1 MVWRDKSGFT
11 MIELLIVVIL
21 VSLIA
26 TIAAPRINLTRYKVE
41 GGMMAVSSTMFG
53 AQRLAVTRQH
63 DVIVL
68 FDVGNQMMY
77 VHEDAN
83 NDGARDAGER
93 QRGYPLGEQVV
104 FGLNGAAARPM
115 GASPITFTQTRQGM
129 PAVVFHRVGSASEAK
144 GLYLTSRRAN
154 HPEDTRAIEVER
166 STGRVSWYRFSPPS
180 SWKRGF

>member
-1 MVWRDKSGFT
+1 MVRRNKAGFT

-26 TIAAPRINLTRYKVE
+26 AFAAPRINLTRYKVE
-41 GGMMAVSSTMFG
+41 GGMMAVSSIMFG
-53 AQRLAVTRQH
+53 AQRMAVTKQH
-63 DVIVL
+63 DIVVL
-68 FDVGNQMMY
+68 FDEPNQMIY
-77 VHEDAN
+77 VHEDAD
-83 NDGARDAGER
+83 NDGVRDAGER

-104 FGLNGAAARPM
+104 FGLNGATARPM
-115 GASPITFTQTRQGM
+115 GTTAVTFTQVFQSL
-129 PAVVFHRVGSASEAK
+129 PAVVFHRVGSASEAR

-166 STGRVSWYRFSPPS
+166 STGRVSWYRFRPPS

>member
-1 MVWRDKSGFT
+1 MVRRHNAGFT

-26 TIAAPRINLTRYKVE
+26 AFAAPRINLNRYKVE
-41 GGMMAVSSTMFG
+41 GAMMTVSSTMFG
-53 AQRLAVTRQH
+53 AQRMAVTRQH
-63 DVIVL
+63 DVLVL
-68 FDVGNQMMY
+68 FDVANQMMY

-83 NDGARDAGER
+83 NNGDRDPGER

-115 GASPITFTQTRQGM
+115 GSSAITFTKTFQGM
-129 PAVVFHRVGSASEAK
+129 PGVVFHRVGSASEAR

-180 SWKRGF
+180 TWKRGF

>member
-1 MVWRDKSGFT
+1 MVRRDNAGFT

-41 GGMMAVSSTMFG
+41 GAMMSVSSTMFG
-53 AQRLAVTRQH
+53 AQRMAVTRQH

-68 FDVGNQMMY
+68 FDVANQMMY

-83 NDGARDAGER
+83 NNGDRDPGER

-115 GASPITFTQTRQGM
+115 GSTAITFTKTYQSM
-129 PAVVFHRVGSASEAK
+129 PAVVFHRVGSASEAR
-144 GLYLTSRRAN
+144 GLYLSSRRAG

>member
-1 MVWRDKSGFT
+1 MVRRDNAGFT
-11 MIELLIVVIL
+11 MIELLVVVIL

-26 TIAAPRINLTRYKVE
+26 VMAAPRINLTRYKVE
-41 GGMMAVSSTMFG
+41 GAMMAVSSTMFG
-53 AQRLAVTRQH
+53 AQRMAVTRQH

-68 FDVGNQMMY
+68 FDVANQMMY

-83 NDGARDAGER
+83 NNGDRDAGER

-104 FGLNGAAARPM
+104 FGLNGAVARPM
-115 GASPITFTQTRQGM
+115 GATPITFTKTYQSM

-166 STGRVSWYRFSPPS
+166 STGRVSWYRFGPPS
-180 SWKRGF
+180 TWKRGF